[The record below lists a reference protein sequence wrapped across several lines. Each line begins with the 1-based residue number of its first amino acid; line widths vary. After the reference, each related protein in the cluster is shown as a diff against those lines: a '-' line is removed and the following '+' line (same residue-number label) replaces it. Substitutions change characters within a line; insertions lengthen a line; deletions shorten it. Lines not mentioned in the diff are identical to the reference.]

1 MGFFFSDIKKIF
13 LLLLFLLIL
22 FIGLFFFTFLAMIIL
37 PMIIIIFFIKKYLY
51 NKSTTSFERN
61 SYDDTKN
68 VNPTFIDAEY
78 KKDEEKEL

>member
-1 MGFFFSDIKKIF
+1 MYRIV
-13 LLLLFLLIL
+13 LIL
-22 FIGLFFFTFLAMIIL
+22 MIVLSESIGQY
-37 PMIIIIFFIKKYLY
+37 FIKKYLY

-61 SYDDTKN
+61 SYDDMKN

>member
-51 NKSTTSFERN
+51 NKSTASFERN
-61 SYDDTKN
+61 SYDDMKN